1 MRLGI
6 GSAICLSIPPP
17 FDTKNVQALGIWVLW
32 AHRWFIGPVKE
43 IAAEQAGIDI
53 DEPGA
58 FARAEAEG
66 NNDLHN
72 SSIQNS
78 SS

>member
-1 MRLGI
+1 
-6 GSAICLSIPPP
+6 
-17 FDTKNVQALGIWVLW
+17 VLW
-32 AHRWFIGPVKE
+32 AHGWFIGPVKQ

-58 FARAEAEG
+58 IDRAEAEG
-66 NNDLHN
+66 KIDLKK